1 MDAVDPR
8 TRHKVSLNPQTT
20 GSRVA
25 PFPWVILPDALL
37 VLALHAGKTYLLSA
51 DISLFWVLVRVLA
64 CGAVGLLVWA
74 TVGGQLRRKRI
85 IEWSVLGTSSLLLFL
100 KHAGL
105 LTALYRLP
113 TTRVVVV
120 TRFSLLWFRHL
131 LSPASL
137 LQTCVIVLA
146 LFVAAISDA
155 SLSSESF
162 RQVLPAYGAL
172 LLEAVASGALDHT
185 QSVLLPSLG
194 EPLTLALS
202 TCGAFV
208 FSLPLYM
215 LRHVMID
222 VPSASH
228 AVSFGTLA
236 VLAFLA
242 YTLLFQAPKASRLFQ
257 SPTLPPQYVIGS
269 YIASLLTSVALGI
282 LVYGKYPRLTDLI
295 VGSLL
300 LYGVYP
306 RLITSVSVSPYAS
319 SSRLVR
325 SYLKTILSNPESRK
339 IFYFLV
345 LNMCYM
351 LVQMVYGVW
360 TNSLG
365 LISDAIHMAFDCMA
379 IGVGLIASVMARWPP
394 NERFT
399 YGYGRIE
406 TLSGFANGI
415 FLILISVFIVFE
427 AIQRLLEPPEMNT
440 SQLLLVSSL
449 GLGVNLFGMFA
460 MGGHHH
466 GGHSHSHGHSHG
478 HAHGPSPPTSPALD
492 HDHHADHSHSHA
504 ENHHDHSHD
513 APELHS
519 HSHSHSE
526 HSHSHSHDHDHL
538 PSSPVVSSSPAHHS
552 HSHDSEPAI
561 LIENV
566 DSEPVLESS
575 SHTGHTHSH
584 DHDHSHSH
592 SHSHSRTSTHDEAHS
607 NELLVTIP
615 KRLLV
620 TDSPLTPN
628 YKFGHDVHYETHHSS
643 AHGPNLHDHSHVH
656 DHAHEGHS
664 HNMRGVFLHVMAD
677 TLGSVGVIVST
688 LLIQWYGWTG
698 FDPIASLF
706 IAVLIAASVIP
717 LVIDTGKV
725 LALDL
730 SDREARIR
738 DTLSELRSI
747 EGLAS
752 YNSARFW
759 PKDDSSIIGS
769 IHIQLAPSHSSYDP
783 TGPHSSRKVIYTNV
797 ERVIERVD
805 KLLRSR
811 ISGLEELT
819 IQVEGSPT
827 GH

>member
-1 MDAVDPR
+1 MLVLEKKARLPAVPERAELALAEEWGVPPCLDLCGETRGTVETTAMFRLISGQALALCREIGQTVVWPR
-8 TRHKVSLNPQTT
+8 SVPIAGTEHPPQSTTPAFYNSLLPQHLRWHAHLLIAFSQRL
-20 GSRVA
+20 SRLFLGRATSA
-25 PFPWVILPDALL
+25 PFPWVILSDVLL

-51 DISLFWVLVRVLA
+51 DVSLFWVLVRVLA

-137 LQTCVIVLA
+137 LQTCAIVLA

-306 RLITSVSVSPYAS
+306 RPINSVSVSPYAS

-427 AIQRLLEPPEMNT
+427 AIQRLYGFACIMNL
-440 SQLLLVSSL
+440 SRPD
-449 GLGVNLFGMFA
+449 FA
-460 MGGHHH
+460 AQIGT
-466 GGHSHSHGHSHG
+466 
-478 HAHGPSPPTSPALD
+478 ARD
-492 HDHHADHSHSHA
+492 
-504 ENHHDHSHD
+504 
-513 APELHS
+513 
-519 HSHSHSE
+519 E
-526 HSHSHSHDHDHL
+526 HQSTI
-538 PSSPVVSSSPAHHS
+538 A
-552 HSHDSEPAI
+552 EPAI

-592 SHSHSRTSTHDEAHS
+592 SHSHTSTHDEAHS

-783 TGPHSSRKVIYTNV
+783 TGPHSSRKPYI
-797 ERVIERVD
+797 RA
-805 KLLRSR
+805 
-811 ISGLEELT
+811 
-819 IQVEGSPT
+819 
-827 GH
+827 

>member
-1 MDAVDPR
+1 
-8 TRHKVSLNPQTT
+8 
-20 GSRVA
+20 
-25 PFPWVILPDALL
+25 
-37 VLALHAGKTYLLSA
+37 
-51 DISLFWVLVRVLA
+51 
-64 CGAVGLLVWA
+64 
-74 TVGGQLRRKRI
+74 
-85 IEWSVLGTSSLLLFL
+85 
-100 KHAGL
+100 
-105 LTALYRLP
+105 
-113 TTRVVVV
+113 
-120 TRFSLLWFRHL
+120 
-131 LSPASL
+131 
-137 LQTCVIVLA
+137 
-146 LFVAAISDA
+146 
-155 SLSSESF
+155 
-162 RQVLPAYGAL
+162 
-172 LLEAVASGALDHT
+172 LDHT

-215 LRHVMID
+215 LRHVMVH

-257 SPTLPPQYVIGS
+257 SSTLPPQYVIGS

-306 RLITSVSVSPYAS
+306 RPINSVSVSPYAS

-466 GGHSHSHGHSHG
+466 
-478 HAHGPSPPTSPALD
+478 
-492 HDHHADHSHSHA
+492 
-504 ENHHDHSHD
+504 
-513 APELHS
+513 
-519 HSHSHSE
+519 
-526 HSHSHSHDHDHL
+526 
-538 PSSPVVSSSPAHHS
+538 
-552 HSHDSEPAI
+552 
-561 LIENV
+561 
-566 DSEPVLESS
+566 
-575 SHTGHTHSH
+575 
-584 DHDHSHSH
+584 
-592 SHSHSRTSTHDEAHS
+592 
-607 NELLVTIP
+607 
-615 KRLLV
+615 
-620 TDSPLTPN
+620 
-628 YKFGHDVHYETHHSS
+628 
-643 AHGPNLHDHSHVH
+643 
-656 DHAHEGHS
+656 
-664 HNMRGVFLHVMAD
+664 D

-738 DTLSELRSI
+738 DTLSEV
-747 EGLAS
+747 
-752 YNSARFW
+752 
-759 PKDDSSIIGS
+759 K
-769 IHIQLAPSHSSYDP
+769 QC
-783 TGPHSSRKVIYTNV
+783 
-797 ERVIERVD
+797 
-805 KLLRSR
+805 
-811 ISGLEELT
+811 SGMIRTVLNN
-819 IQVEGSPT
+819 
-827 GH
+827 